1 MAVATALVT
10 AIIEGGVAL
19 AAVGFG
25 RTQAERSSRL
35 PTAPAITPND
45 LLSVMN
51 GNCITFAPDRQAW
64 SAAGNVV
71 IREA

>member
-1 MAVATALVT
+1 MAVATAAVT

-35 PTAPAITPND
+35 PTAPAIIPND
-45 LLSVMN
+45 FIGVMDR
-51 GNCITFAPDRQAW
+51 NCIAFVPDRQAW
-64 SAAGNVV
+64 SVAGNVV
-71 IREA
+71 IRVA